1 MTRPLAI
8 SASIVLLD
16 QLSKALVRRIFPVG
30 DFVQVIPGVFNIGH
44 VQNTGAA
51 WGIMSGMR
59 IGLVAFSIAMLAA
72 LIVFRRKIFPESA
85 AGAWCL
91 GLLCGGIAG
100 NLIDRALLGHV
111 VDFLDFHW
119 GIHHF
124 PSFNV
129 ADSAICIG
137 AGLFMIISWIADSR
151 AQAAEK

>member
-1 MTRPLAI
+1 MRPLAI
-8 SASIVLLD
+8 SVSIVLLD
-16 QLSKALVRRIFPVG
+16 QLTKALVRRIFAVG
-30 DFVQVIPGVFNIGH
+30 DYVQVIPRVFNLAY

-59 IGLVAFSIAMLAA
+59 IGLVAFSIVMLAA

-85 AGAWCL
+85 AGEWCL
-91 GLLCGGIAG
+91 GLLCGGIVG
-100 NLIDRALLGHV
+100 NLIDRAWLGYV

-119 GIHHF
+119 DIHHF

-137 AGLFMIISWIADSR
+137 AGLFMLLTWLAEAR
-151 AQAAEK
+151 AKTANE